1 MFFQILPLW
10 GRDEHKFSDDELWS
24 GAGNPRVR
32 SCQGSVRSRILQ
44 LDPSH
49 PIGLIVRPYVK
60 SFNCEYGACISL
72 DHIKIYLQALLPAA
86 YTVKERGKVFNTE
99 YLSHIF
105 ASKSEYN
112 S

>member
-1 MFFQILPLW
+1 MCFQILSLW
-10 GRDEHKFSDDELWS
+10 GRDEHEFPDDELWS

-49 PIGLIVRPYVK
+49 PIGLIVRPYVE

-72 DHIKIYLQALLPAA
+72 DQDLSAGIASCCLHC
-86 YTVKERGKVFNTE
+86 EREGQG
-99 YLSHIF
+99 L
-105 ASKSEYN
+105 
-112 S
+112 